1 MNFNQSY
8 TRKMKNFRKY
18 EKITIRWI
26 ALSTNRTTG
35 PSQAETF
42 LDHGGN
48 RTRDLWFAS
57 PMLCQLSYEVK
68 SARVCDISDL
78 SLAAVEYLPS
88 KAEVTFDYH
97 NRDVKQFGPVN
108 GSSLEM

>member
-1 MNFNQSY
+1 
-8 TRKMKNFRKY
+8 
-18 EKITIRWI
+18 
-26 ALSTNRTTG
+26 
-35 PSQAETF
+35 
-42 LDHGGN
+42 
-48 RTRDLWFAS
+48 
-57 PMLCQLSYEVK
+57 
-68 SARVCDISDL
+68 VCDISDL